1 MLPDFLT
8 TLVTRMSNSSHK
20 DEKASIA
27 STAPIDELRPKQD
40 NVGAAY
46 IQSRGVTAM
55 EAVHAHVYRKSKHG
69 RLALWAVAISIL
81 ISAWAYSLEQS
92 TTSSYTAF
100 ATSDFSSH
108 SSGLAS
114 LSIATSIIGTVC
126 KPFIAK
132 ISDITSR
139 PYTYILTLVLF
150 VMGYIIIAFS
160 PTLAAYVIGSVF
172 AAIGANGL
180 DFLND
185 VIVADL
191 TPLEW

>member
-1 MLPDFLT
+1 
-8 TLVTRMSNSSHK
+8 MSAPLHD
-20 DEKASIA
+20 DEKASSFN
-27 STAPIDELRPKQD
+27 STPIDELRPKQD
-40 NVGAAY
+40 NVGGAY
-46 IQSRGVTAM
+46 IQSRGVTGM
-55 EAVHAHVYRKSKHG
+55 EAIHAHVNHKSRRG
-69 RLALWAVAISIL
+69 RFALWAVAISVL
-81 ISAWAYSLEQS
+81 ISAWAYSLDQS
-92 TTSSYTAF
+92 TTGNYTAF

-139 PYTYILTLVLF
+139 PYTYILTLILF
-150 VMGYIIIAFS
+150 TMGYIIIAFS

-172 AAIGANGL
+172 ASIGANGL

-191 TPLEW
+191 TPLEWYVAVQVSISYTY